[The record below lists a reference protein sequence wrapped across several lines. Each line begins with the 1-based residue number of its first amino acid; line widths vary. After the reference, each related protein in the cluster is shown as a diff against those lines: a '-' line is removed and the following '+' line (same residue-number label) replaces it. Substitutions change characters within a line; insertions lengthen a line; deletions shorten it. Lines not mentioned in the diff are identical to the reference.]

1 MEPDLAVIED
11 VVADEHHALLGAV
24 DAGLLGRVA
33 GGVVALKGVV
43 AHLQRQLVGEGD
55 VGLADLLLALGQQQV
70 DLGGVL
76 TLQQIQIVLIGG
88 LVERG
93 GDLIVTIEHF
103 FVGDDGGTLLLQ
115 VGVAENMVDMR
126 LGVDQILDAAALF
139 LGESDHLLQLG
150 EPLGGIDKHGALA
163 GHDHA
168 GVAAAHTGEGI
179 DVRGDLLDFNIG
191 GADGV
196 IVICPMALANSNNF

>member
-1 MEPDLAVIED
+1 M
-11 VVADEHHALLGAV
+11 
-24 DAGLLGRVA
+24 
-33 GGVVALKGVV
+33 VALKGMV

-70 DLGGVL
+70 DLGGIL
-76 TLQQIQIVLIGG
+76 TLQQIQIVLISG
-88 LVERG
+88 LVECG
-93 GDLIVTIEHF
+93 GDFVVTVEHLF
-103 FVGDDGGTLLLQ
+103 MGDDGSALLLQ
-115 VGVAENMVDMR
+115 VGIAEDVVNVG

-139 LGESDHLLQLG
+139 LGESDHLLQLS
-150 EPLGGIDKHGALA
+150 EPLGGIDKHSALA